1 MSKWIEVDS
10 ICMSGKVLINTNSIG
25 CVSIDKNYVT
35 IIIFVSGRED
45 DYMEVH
51 NSYNEIK
58 EMILND

>member
-10 ICMSGKVLINTNSIG
+10 IYMSGKVLINTKSIG
-25 CVSIDKNYVT
+25 WVGIDKHNVT

-51 NSYNEIK
+51 NSYDEIK
-58 EMILND
+58 EMILH